1 MSKSERADIIND
13 IIKMLKEMEEMDKRN
28 QGTTPDPPAIFSSAR
43 T

>member
-13 IIKMLKEMEEMDKRN
+13 IIKMLKEMEDMDKSN
-28 QGTTPDPPAIFSSAR
+28 QGVTPDSPETFSSAR